1 MLLFMKCNIAK
12 NEGAPDPWFQ
22 SDIIFIIIMALFSFT
37 NGLFSSIGELDH
49 ATLSKILMTFLAMC
63 YGPQVAPEHL
73 REQIGGY
80 LGTTLVGGLFL
91 GACLSFVFVPLSA
104 AL

>member
-1 MLLFMKCNIAK
+1 M
-12 NEGAPDPWFQ
+12 
-22 SDIIFIIIMALFSFT
+22 LFS
-37 NGLFSSIGELDH
+37 
-49 ATLSKILMTFLAMC
+49 AMC